1 MKKKTLKQVG
11 ITEDG
16 TAVVSGV
23 FHLFASQGIPL
34 SMVMMMMRDND
45 MVPSGVHLYD
55 DAVKNGW
62 NDKTI
67 FRRFEEAYSDSYG
80 YEFWK
85 GVKERLMIYSQKAP
99 K

>member
-1 MKKKTLKQVG
+1 MKQVG
-11 ITEDG
+11 KTKDG
-16 TAVVSGV
+16 IKVMDGV
-23 FHLFASQGIPL
+23 FHMYASNGLPL
-34 SMVMMMMRDND
+34 SVVMMMMRDHD

-62 NDKTI
+62 SDKTI
-67 FRRFEEAYSDSYG
+67 FRKFEEAYSDSYG
-80 YEFWK
+80 HEFWH